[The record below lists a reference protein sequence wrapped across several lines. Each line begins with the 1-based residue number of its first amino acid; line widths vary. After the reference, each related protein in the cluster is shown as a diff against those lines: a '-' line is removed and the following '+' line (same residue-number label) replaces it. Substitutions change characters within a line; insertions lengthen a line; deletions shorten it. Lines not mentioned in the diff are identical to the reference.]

1 MALDLKNNIIKEYY
15 DIKSECG
22 YDYAYT
28 FPGMNNV
35 LQAAGRVIRRDTDK
49 GIVILIDD
57 RYADPKYK
65 MLFPPQ
71 WSHLLYMGDP
81 QSLAKAVGDFWQKID
96 ETGENQA

>member
-1 MALDLKNNIIKEYY
+1 MVSDGGM
-15 DIKSECG
+15 G
-22 YDYAYT
+22 YDYTYT

-57 RYADPKYK
+57 RYAEDRYK

-71 WSHLLYMGDP
+71 WSHLLYAGDP
-81 QSLAKAVGDFWQKID
+81 QSLAKAVADFWKRID
-96 ETGENQA
+96 KKE